1 MNKKTKIILAA
12 SLAIIAFMIGKAFI
26 LDESSKMYL
35 IIFSFVGLGLA
46 MLRLFINGMIKKMKG
61 KPVGVK
67 VFFFAVLLGC
77 GIPFQNWFRTDILLS
92 MNREYLVPCI
102 IVTVA
107 SVFFM
112 TLLSGVI
119 SNRKRAPKS
128 EELSIE
134 EMAI

>member
-1 MNKKTKIILAA
+1 MNKKSKILLAA

-35 IIFSFVGLGLA
+35 VIFSIVGLGLA

-67 VFFFAVLLGC
+67 VLFITVLLGC

-92 MNREYLVPCI
+92 MNREYLVPCL

-107 SVFFM
+107 SIFFM
-112 TLLSGVI
+112 TVLSGLI
-119 SNRKRAPKS
+119 SQRKRAPK
-128 EELSIE
+128 LDVE

>member
-1 MNKKTKIILAA
+1 MSKKSKMILAA

-67 VFFFAVLLGC
+67 ILFFAALLGC

-92 MNREYLVPCI
+92 MNRDYLVPCI

-112 TLLSGVI
+112 TVLSGVI
-119 SNRKRAPKS
+119 SQRKRAPKL
-128 EELSIE
+128 EEI
-134 EMAI
+134 AI

>member
-1 MNKKTKIILAA
+1 MNKKSNIILAA

-35 IIFSFVGLGLA
+35 VIFSFVGLGLA

-61 KPVGVK
+61 KPVGLK
-67 VFFFAVLLGC
+67 VLFFAVLLGC
-77 GIPFQNWFRTDILLS
+77 GIPFQNWFRTDILFS

-112 TLLSGVI
+112 TVLSGVI
-119 SNRKRAPKS
+119 SRRKRRPKL
-128 EELSIE
+128 EEISVE